1 MKSAEDGVSDSTTW
15 QLPQAFD
22 EPTPFYEWLRTHAP
36 VWRVPG
42 TTTSLVSRWADVV
55 DATARVDDFSSNL
68 TALIYTNADGSLGE
82 FDTGGLGANTQV
94 LAVAD
99 PPSHGPQR
107 KLVVPHL
114 TAQRLAALEHTV
126 DATAA
131 ELMQAGLDAG
141 RIEWMGAVGDRLPM
155 TLVAQIIGLPT
166 EDVPQ
171 LIEWAYLGTE
181 LLAGVHGLDEMGRL
195 SAAAAA
201 HGSYLGAQLERAV
214 AQPQDDLIGDLARAV
229 QRDDLSTEQAVGS
242 LVVLVGAG
250 GESTAGLIGN
260 AARILA
266 EQPMLQAQL
275 RADLLLVPRFL
286 EEVLRL
292 ESPFRGHYRTVRRDT
307 VLAGTALHAGEHL
320 LLLWAAAN
328 RDPAEFSTPD
338 DVDLE
343 RRISTGHISF
353 GRGIH
358 FCVGAPLARL
368 EARAAVSALLR
379 GTSSFTLDPDD
390 PPARVPSI
398 FVRRHARL
406 PLVVQP

>member
-1 MKSAEDGVSDSTTW
+1 MTRTDDSTRDSTTW

-22 EPTPFYEWLRTHAP
+22 EPAPFYAWLREHAP

-42 TTTSLVSRWADVV
+42 TTTSLVSRWNDVV
-55 DATARVDDFSSNL
+55 DATSRIDDFSSNL
-68 TALIYTNADGSLGE
+68 TALIYTNADGTLGE

-114 TAQRLAALEHTV
+114 TAQRLAALEETV
-126 DATAA
+126 DAAA
-131 ELMQAGLDAG
+131 DALLAEGFDTG

-155 TLVAQIIGLPT
+155 TLVAQVIGLPT
-166 EDVPQ
+166 ADVPQ

-181 LLAGVHGLDEMGRL
+181 LLAGVHRLDEMGRL
-195 SAAAAA
+195 TDAAIA
-201 HGSYLGAQLERAV
+201 HGTYLAEQLEHALV
-214 AQPQDDLIGDLARAV
+214 EPGDDLIGDLARAV
-229 QRDDLSTEQAVGS
+229 QRGELTGEQAVGS

-266 EQPMLQAQL
+266 EQPALQAQL
-275 RADLLLVPRFL
+275 RADLALVPRFL

-307 VLAGTALHAGEHL
+307 ELAGTTLLAGEHL

-328 RDPAEFSTPD
+328 RDPTEFAGPD
-338 DVDLE
+338 DVDLG
-343 RRISTGHISF
+343 RRISTAHISF

-358 FCVGAPLARL
+358 FCIGAPLARL
-368 EARAAVSALLR
+368 EARAAIGALLR
-379 GTSSFTLDPDD
+379 ATSSFALDPDD
-390 PPARVPSI
+390 PPTRVPSI
-398 FVRRHARL
+398 FVRRHDRL
-406 PLVVQP
+406 PLLVQP